1 MNPLKVIKNGVVDEN
16 PTLVQCIGLCPTLAV
31 STSAI
36 NGIGMGIAAT
46 AVLIGSNMAV
56 SAIRKFVPDE
66 IRIPIFIVVIAGFV
80 TVVQLLIS
88 GFAPALDKALGI
100 FIPLIVV
107 NCIILAR
114 SEAFAFKNGVLASAL
129 DGIGMGLGFTLALTS
144 LGAVRE
150 ILGNG
155 TVFDFKVTPDGFQPA
170 LLVILA
176 PGGFIALG
184 TFMALFR
191 RYQGWL
197 AERKGLA
204 APETNGEGCAA
215 CGASAFCSAVRREE
229 NGEKISGGQVMPNR
243 AGDAKV
249 GIGPIA
255 GGNV

>member
-1 MNPLKVIKNGVVDEN
+1 MNPFKLIKNGIVDEN

-36 NGIGMGIAAT
+36 NGVGMGIAAT

-56 SAIRKFVPDE
+56 AAIRKMVPDE

-80 TVVQLLIS
+80 TVVQLLIA
-88 GFAPALDKALGI
+88 GFAPALDKSLGI

-114 SEAFAFKNGVLASAL
+114 AEAFAFKNSVAASLFDGV
-129 DGIGMGLGFTLALTS
+129 GMGLGFTLALTA

-150 ILGNG
+150 LLGNG
-155 TVFDFKVTPDGFQPA
+155 TIFDIVVTPAGFQPA

-184 TFMALFR
+184 IFMALFR
-191 RYQGWL
+191 LYQQKA
-197 AERKGLA
+197 AEKRGAILPDSNEGSCTMCPA
-204 APETNGEGCAA
+204 AGV
-215 CGASAFCSAVRREE
+215 CGTT
-229 NGEKISGGQVMPNR
+229 GSGGEPFVIKDDLTVAR
-243 AGDAKV
+243 EKSEAEDDKK
-249 GIGPIA
+249 
-255 GGNV
+255 

>member
-1 MNPLKVIKNGVVDEN
+1 
-16 PTLVQCIGLCPTLAV
+16 
-31 STSAI
+31 
-36 NGIGMGIAAT
+36 
-46 AVLIGSNMAV
+46 
-56 SAIRKFVPDE
+56 
-66 IRIPIFIVVIAGFV
+66 V

-114 SEAFAFKNGVLASAL
+114 SEAFAFKNGVVDSFF
-129 DGIGMGLGFTLALTS
+129 DGIGMGLGFTIALTA

-155 TVFDFKVTPDGFQPA
+155 SIFDVNVTPAGFQPA

-184 TFMALFR
+184 IFMALFR
-191 RYQGWL
+191 RCQSWL

-204 APETNGEGCAA
+204 APEVSEGCAA
-215 CGASAFCSAVRREE
+215 CGASAFCVGFDKKDEAAPASHETAL
-229 NGEKISGGQVMPNR
+229 NLSGG
-243 AGDAKV
+243 DAR
-249 GIGPIA
+249 
-255 GGNV
+255 

>member
-1 MNPLKVIKNGVVDEN
+1 VNPFKLIKNGIVDEN

-31 STSAI
+31 STSAT

-56 SAIRKFVPDE
+56 SAIRRFVPDE

-88 GFAPALDKALGI
+88 GFAPALDQALGI

-114 SEAFAFKNGVLASAL
+114 SEAFAFKNGLVASAL
-129 DGIGMGLGFTLALTS
+129 DGVGMGLGFTLALTS

-150 ILGNG
+150 LLGNG
-155 TVFDFKVTPDGFQPA
+155 TVFDIKVTPDGFQPA

-191 RYQGWL
+191 RYQSWV
-197 AERKGLA
+197 AERRGLSVPEA
-204 APETNGEGCAA
+204 ADEGCGA
-215 CGASAFCSAVRREE
+215 CGAAAFCKAT
-229 NGEKISGGQVMPNR
+229 GGDGGSV
-243 AGDAKV
+243 GDS
-249 GIGPIA
+249 IGPVTGGSA
-255 GGNV
+255 G

>member
-1 MNPLKVIKNGVVDEN
+1 VNPLKLIRNGIVDEN
-16 PTLVQCIGLCPTLAV
+16 PTLVQCIGLCPTIAV
-31 STSAI
+31 STSAV
-36 NGIGMGIAAT
+36 NGVGMGIAAT

-80 TVVQLLIS
+80 TVAQLLIS
-88 GFAPALDKALGI
+88 GFAPALDRALGI

-114 SEAFAFKNGVLASAL
+114 AEAFAFKNGVLASAL
-129 DGIGMGLGFTLALTS
+129 DGAGMGLGFTLALTS

-150 ILGNG
+150 LLGSG
-155 TVFDFKVTPDGFQPA
+155 TVFDVKVTPDGFQPA

-191 RYQGWL
+191 RCRVLL
-197 AERKGLA
+197 AERMGRP
-204 APETNGEGCAA
+204 APEADGGDCVA
-215 CGASAFCSAVRREE
+215 CGAGAPCAAPKP
-229 NGEKISGGQVMPNR
+229 G
-243 AGDAKV
+243 GDA
-249 GIGPIA
+249 A
-255 GGNV
+255 